1 MRDPYDVLGVAKNA
15 DQNEIKRAFRKLA
28 KKLHPD
34 ANTTDPKAQEKFA
47 ELNGAYEILGEPDKR
62 AQFDRGEIDAEGKPR
77 GFEGFGAGGGGPGGF
92 GGFRR
97 GQQGGN
103 FRQGPQGET
112 IFESFSFG
120 PEGMRRGGAQGG
132 GGHGG
137 GFDDVISDILGGFG
151 RGRGQGGGHP
161 GGADAHAT
169 RGGDIEISVPVPLE
183 RVVEGGPVKVH
194 LPNGR
199 AVEVKVPARVAEGY
213 RLRLKGQGEPSPFGG
228 APGDAYVVVA
238 YAPHRQFRVEGADL
252 RTDLPVPLA
261 DAVLGAK
268 IRVPTLAG
276 AVELSIPAWTNSG
289 RTFRLRGKGLP
300 KEGSSDNGD
309 LLVTVRV
316 ALPETPDP
324 ELEALMRRRRD
335 GEE

>member
-1 MRDPYDVLGVAKNA
+1 MRDPYDVLGVAKSA

-34 ANTTDPKAQEKFA
+34 SNTTDPKAQEKFA

-77 GFEGFGAGGGGPGGF
+77 GFEGFGAGGPGGF

-120 PEGMRRGGAQGG
+120 PEGMRRGGAPGG
-132 GGHGG
+132 GGAGG
-137 GFDDVISDILGGFG
+137 GFDDVISEILGGFG
-151 RGRGQGGGHP
+151 RGRAQGGGH
-161 GGADAHAT
+161 GAGDAHAT

-199 AVEVKVPARVAEGY
+199 VVEVKVPARVAEGY

-228 APGDAYVVVA
+228 APGDAYVVVS
-238 YAPHRQFRVEGADL
+238 YAAHRQFRVEGADL

-268 IRVPTLAG
+268 VRVPTLAS

-300 KEGSSDNGD
+300 KEGSSENGD

-316 ALPETPDP
+316 ALPEQPDP
-324 ELEALMRRRRD
+324 ELEALMRRRRE
-335 GEE
+335 GEG